1 MKIQKIALIDGL
13 YNEVR
18 SKFKIF
24 NEYLNSISRGLKY
37 LDNLSF
43 SSLKLFDYENLISED
58 PFLLFKVNEIA
69 WPKSIEEFENISI
82 PLKTPSLENLEVISL
97 TYNIENFLEILPPF
111 QLYELSIFKKWKK
124 TEKNYNL
131 YRIQLLKKISRDNE
145 VYMRSNFLKEIFEL
159 IIDFL
164 SHERE
169 FEDKTRFLISE
180 IPFSCTQA
188 FNMPKE
194 ERDKIFEITQNLLV
208 TLKSLGI
215 IPVSINKFNG
225 SPVLSTILHTL
236 EKIGRKE
243 EIIDMDLLNDKIF
256 LAGKLKT
263 EERTP
268 LFHYTNH
275 IIDNPYLKERLY
287 LFYIRFDVDYIERVE
302 IPSYAMN
309 QIELI
314 HSVLLNEYRLAIRRF
329 KHKGYY
335 SLFNAYRNLL
345 SKRFKRKELINL
357 IDLMIK
363 DEMIKNYKKKIGL
376 IANFV

>member
-1 MKIQKIALIDGL
+1 MKVQKITLIDGL
-13 YNEVR
+13 YNELR

-24 NEYLNSISRGLKY
+24 NERLNSISRSLKY
-37 LDNLSF
+37 LDSLSF
-43 SSLKLFDYENLISED
+43 SSLKLFDYENFIIED
-58 PFLLFKVNEIA
+58 PFLLFKANEIA
-69 WPKSIEEFENISI
+69 WPKSIEDLENISI
-82 PLKTPSLENLEVISL
+82 PLKTPSLENLEIISFS
-97 TYNIENFLEILPPF
+97 YNIENFQEILPPF

-131 YRIQLLKKISRDNE
+131 YRIKFLKKISRDNE
-145 VYMRSNFLKEIFEL
+145 LYLQSDFLKEIFEL

-169 FEDKTRFLISE
+169 FEDKVKILISE

-194 ERDKIFEITQNLLV
+194 ERDKIFEIVQNLLV
-208 TLKSLGI
+208 TLKSLGV
-215 IPVSINKFNG
+215 IPISINKYNG

-236 EKIGRKE
+236 EKMGRKE
-243 EIIDMDLLNDKIF
+243 EFIDIELINDKLF

-287 LFYIRFDVDYIERVE
+287 LFYIRFDVDYIERIE
-302 IPSYAMN
+302 IPSYATN

-314 HSVLLNEYRLAIRRF
+314 HSVLLNEYRLAIRKF
-329 KHKGYY
+329 KQKGYY
-335 SLFNAYRNLL
+335 SLFNANRNLL
-345 SKRFKRKELINL
+345 SKRVKRKDLINL

-363 DEMIKNYKKKIGL
+363 DEMVKNYKKKIGL